1 MPDMGPWREHDGVLP
16 EGVPVDTYT
25 GSFST
30 AGCGKAACECFGQE
44 ARLHISRLISTS
56 CATVR
61 ERVLA
66 DAA

>member
-1 MPDMGPWREHDGVLP
+1 MPGKGPVQQVL
-16 EGVPVDTYT
+16 
-25 GSFST
+25 ST
-30 AGCGKAACECFGQE
+30 AGRGKAAWECFGQE